1 MKYINMSWEKFG
13 KTIYF
18 FRDFNDEIDDEI
30 IKRMNNIFYIEF
42 VDYTDFYDP
51 NIIKKTQY
59 PLESI
64 RANIFNNSVDNL
76 PSHVK
81 SIIFGNEFNK
91 PIPCLP
97 YKLKELVFGVKFNQ
111 DVSNLPPNLTK
122 LIFGTNFNQ
131 DVSNLPP
138 IKFICFGAKF
148 DNTLDYLPCS
158 ITHLE
163 LNVQVLNKSENL
175 PLNIKYLIIDEQP
188 NIYYYYANNYALA
201 NNEILLQNIPSK
213 TKIIYKNYAKHK
225 NGYLRDKKIKL

>member
-1 MKYINMSWEKFG
+1 MSWEKFG

-18 FRDFNDEIDDEI
+18 FRDFNDEIDDKI

-51 NIIKKTQY
+51 NIIIKTQY
-59 PLESI
+59 PLQSI

-97 YKLKELVFGVKFNQ
+97 YKLKELVFGEKFNQ

-148 DNTLDYLPCS
+148 NNTLDYLPCS

-163 LNVQVLNKSENL
+163 LKVQVLNKSENL
-175 PLNIKYLIIDEQP
+175 PLNIKYLIIDELP
-188 NIYYYYANNYALA
+188 NIYNEYMNKYVLP
-201 NNEILLQNIPSK
+201 NNEILSQNIPPK
-213 TKIIYKNYAKHK
+213 AKIIYKNYAKHK